1 MPRLFGTDGIR
12 GQAGGFPLD
21 DGSVF
26 SLGRTLAE
34 SLRRRRLEPRV
45 LVGRDTR
52 ESGPRIEAALTAG
65 IRAGGGSVA
74 AAGIIPTPA
83 VPALV
88 LRRGM
93 AAGVMI
99 SASHNPYRDNG
110 LKFFDARGMKLAEE
124 WEDEL
129 ERGLADAARDPEAVG
144 AERRGEAE
152 GGFPGASPD
161 PARPAAPVSGIPEAS
176 SQAGPAADYMDF
188 LLSRFKATPGGRRL
202 RLVLDCANGAAYDLG
217 PRLFRGL
224 GFEVETIA
232 CRPDDRNINEE
243 CGSQHP
249 GRLAAKVVESGA
261 DMGIAWDG
269 DADRAVW
276 VDEKG
281 RALNGDHTLYVQ
293 GRRLKEAGRL
303 AGDVVVATTMSNMGL
318 ERALGRM
325 GVRLERT
332 RVGDKYVLERMRELG
347 AALGGERSGHT
358 IFLEDGPAGDG
369 LLTAL
374 KMAEALVESGG
385 PLSALVKGLDEYP
398 QELVNV
404 PVARKPDLE
413 TVPEVREALAAVRA
427 ELEGRGRIDVR
438 YSGTENVARVMVEAD
453 DPELVRR
460 CARRAAAALARNLGA

>member
-34 SLRRRRLEPRV
+34 SLRRRRFEPRV
-45 LVGRDTR
+45 LIGRDTR

-74 AAGIIPTPA
+74 AAGVIPTPA
-83 VPALV
+83 VPVLV
-88 LRRGM
+88 RRREL

-129 ERGLADAARDPEAVG
+129 ERGLADAARDPEAAG

-161 PARPAAPVSGIPEAS
+161 PARPAAPVSGFPEAS

-188 LLSRFKATPGGRRL
+188 LLRRFKATSGGRRL

-217 PRLFRGL
+217 PRLFGRL
-224 GFEVETIA
+224 GFEVEAIA
-232 CRPDDRNINEE
+232 CRPDGRNINEE

-249 GRLAAKVVESGA
+249 GRLASKVVESGA

-303 AGDVVVATTMSNMGL
+303 AGDVVVATTMSNLGL
-318 ERALGRM
+318 ERALGRL

-332 RVGDKYVLERMRELG
+332 RVGDKYVLERMRDLG

-358 IFLEDGPAGDG
+358 IFLEDGPVGDG

-374 KMAEALVESGG
+374 KMVEALAESGG
-385 PLSALVKGLDEYP
+385 PLSALVEGLDEYP
-398 QELVNV
+398 QELLNV

-413 TVPEVREALAAVRA
+413 TVPEVRETLAAIRA
-427 ELEGRGRIDVR
+427 ELSGRGRIDVR
-438 YSGTENVARVMVEAD
+438 YSGTENVARVMVEAE

-460 CARRAAAALARNLGA
+460 CARRAAAALSILET